1 MLISFFFFYEPE
13 KYNLPL
19 EYIIKGGRHMTRTMI
34 SRGLLKHIFNMYII
48 KIILNRKMLTFL
60 PKKHFYK
67 EKCKC

>member
-1 MLISFFFFYEPE
+1 
-13 KYNLPL
+13 
-19 EYIIKGGRHMTRTMI
+19 MTRTMI

-67 EKCKC
+67 EKCEC